1 MMEVLFTKTGSN
13 EDVLSCKRKDGTV
26 TWMHASNFFIL
37 HDLCHYT
44 IETTLSL
51 KKAFFGM
58 LANGTDITEFALP
71 KEQRPF
77 DLTSEALFAEHLV
90 NLVVI
95 DYTQGRMTSLIEIFT
110 ETYNDA
116 GSGLINL
123 INEEKLENIRLNFA
137 SLVQQWQS
145 IREGESLNLI
155 FEE

>member
-1 MMEVLFTKTGSN
+1 
-13 EDVLSCKRKDGTV
+13 
-26 TWMHASNFFIL
+26 
-37 HDLCHYT
+37 
-44 IETTLSL
+44 
-51 KKAFFGM
+51 M

-95 DYTQGRMTSLIEIFT
+95 DYTQGRMISLIEIFT
-110 ETYNDA
+110 ETYNDE

-123 INEEKLENIRLNFA
+123 INEEKLENIRMNFA
-137 SLVQQWQS
+137 SLVRQWRS
-145 IREGESLNLI
+145 LPEGESLNLI